1 MAVVSETP
9 SSSERG
15 MDGDDDD
22 DASLTGSAGG
32 VVVGGAYGFTVTG
45 TWIPTCTAMACR
57 AAAAWRP
64 VTKGELA
71 TGRARDR
78 DSWADVPM

>member
-1 MAVVSETP
+1 MVVSW
-9 SSSERG
+9 
-15 MDGDDDD
+15 DGGPVE
-22 DASLTGSAGG
+22 AIAGLEAVDFAG
-32 VVVGGAYGFTVTG
+32 TDTG
-45 TWIPTCTAMACR
+45 TWIPTCTAIECC

-71 TGRARDR
+71 TGRARER

>member
-1 MAVVSETP
+1 
-9 SSSERG
+9 
-15 MDGDDDD
+15 MDGDGD

-32 VVVGGAYGFTVTG
+32 VVVGGADGFTVTG
-45 TWIPTCTAMACR
+45 TWIPTCTAMECR